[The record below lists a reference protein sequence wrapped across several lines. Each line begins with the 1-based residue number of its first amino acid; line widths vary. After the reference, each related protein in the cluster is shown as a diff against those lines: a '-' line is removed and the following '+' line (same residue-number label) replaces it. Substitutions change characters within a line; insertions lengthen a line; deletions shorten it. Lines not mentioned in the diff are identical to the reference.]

1 VSVIIRLGLILRVYD
16 LIDTIRLD
24 LRIKLHRILSR
35 RGLTEVT
42 KGLAGIDV
50 ILPRARAPVNSKSRS
65 VRDEKDPNVRLKS
78 ISITSE
84 TSAGR

>member
-1 VSVIIRLGLILRVYD
+1 MRRARGC
-16 LIDTIRLD
+16 
-24 LRIKLHRILSR
+24 
-35 RGLTEVT
+35 RGLR
-42 KGLAGIDV
+42 A
-50 ILPRARAPVNSKSRS
+50 RARAPVNSKSRS